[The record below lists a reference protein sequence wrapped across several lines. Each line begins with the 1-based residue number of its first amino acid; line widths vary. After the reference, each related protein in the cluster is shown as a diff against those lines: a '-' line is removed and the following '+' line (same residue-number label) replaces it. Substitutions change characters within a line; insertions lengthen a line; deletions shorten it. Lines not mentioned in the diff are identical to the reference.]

1 MRPSFTRCLARL
13 LAVAVLGFASADMG
27 RAAAA
32 TADEPS
38 YSDWFKVTPETT
50 QMWSVSGVGDDP
62 YQVRV
67 VRSDATATAGP
78 VRKVAVFYPRPSS
91 AYDTAISKILGVFAE
106 KGINAEFTVYNFRTD
121 DAEGMKALKVAQKN
135 GAELIFA
142 MGSESTAWLY
152 ANFLDGKI
160 PVISVCSKDPVLLGQ
175 TKDYDVGSGTNFA
188 FTSLNMPVEVQMAY
202 VLDFRPNLKNFAILV
217 DSQNVS
223 AVETQAKPIAAVAKQ
238 RGIQVLYL
246 DVKNPENAKTEL
258 AELVSSAVTTMRK
271 SDPSL
276 DDSLF
281 WITGSTSVFK
291 EIATINSSSDRVP
304 VLSVVPENV
313 KAGNDSAVM
322 SIGISFESNAHLA
335 AIYGADVL
343 AGTRKAGEL
352 PVGIVSPP
360 DIAINFRKVREIG
373 LNIPFNF
380 VESASKLYDYDG
392 NEVGTAKGTGS
403 GS

>member
-38 YSDWFKVTPETT
+38 YSDWFKVTPETA

-67 VRSDATATAGP
+67 VRSDVSATAGP

-121 DAEGMKALKVAQKN
+121 DAEGMKALKVAEKN

-142 MGSESTAWLY
+142 MGSEFTAWLY
-152 ANFLDGKI
+152 TNFQGGPI

-202 VLDFRPNLKNFAILV
+202 VLDFKPNLKNFAILV

>member
-13 LAVAVLGFASADMG
+13 LAVAVLGFATADMG

-38 YSDWFKVTPETT
+38 YSDWFKVTPETS

-67 VRSDATATAGP
+67 VRNDASATAGP

-121 DAEGMKALKVAQKN
+121 DAEGEKALKVAKRN

-152 ANFLDGKI
+152 SHFHDGPI

-175 TKDYDVGSGTNFA
+175 TKAYDSGSGTNFA

-202 VLDFRPNLKNFAILV
+202 VLDFKPNLKNFAILV

-246 DVKNPENAKTEL
+246 DVKNPENAKAEL
-258 AELVSSAVTTMRK
+258 AELVNSAVTTMRK

-343 AGTRKAGEL
+343 AGTRKVSEL

-392 NEVGTAKGTGS
+392 NEVGSTKGTGS

>member
-1 MRPSFTRCLARL
+1 MRSSFTRCILRLA
-13 LAVAVLGFASADMG
+13 AVAVLGFASADMG

-38 YSDWFKVTPETT
+38 FSDWFKITPETA
-50 QMWSVSGVGDDP
+50 QSWSVSGVGDDP
-62 YQVRV
+62 YQVKV
-67 VRSDATATAGP
+67 VRSDASAAAGP
-78 VRKVAVFYPRPSS
+78 VRKIAVFYPRPSS

-106 KGINAEFTVYNFRTD
+106 KGINAEFRVYNFRTE
-121 DAEGMKALKVAQKN
+121 DAEGVKALKQAKKN

-152 ANFLDGKI
+152 ANFQDGPI

-175 TKDYDVGSGTNFA
+175 TKAYDAGSGTNFA

-202 VLDFRPNLKNFAILV
+202 VLDFKPNLKNFAILV
-217 DSQNVS
+217 DGQNVS

-246 DVKNPENAKTEL
+246 DVKNPDNAKTEL

-291 EIATINSSSDRVP
+291 EIATINASSDRVP

-392 NEVGTAKGTGS
+392 NEVGTTKGTGS

>member
-67 VRSDATATAGP
+67 VRSDASVTAGP

-121 DAEGMKALKVAQKN
+121 DAEGMKALKVAERN

-175 TKDYDVGSGTNFA
+175 TKAYDVGSGTNFA

-258 AELVSSAVTTMRK
+258 AELVGSAVTTMRK

-291 EIATINSSSDRVP
+291 EIATINASSDRVP

>member
-1 MRPSFTRCLARL
+1 MRSSFTRCIARL
-13 LAVAVLGFASADMG
+13 LAVAVLSFASADMG

-38 YSDWFKVTPETT
+38 YSDWFKVTPETS

-67 VRSDATATAGP
+67 VRNDASAAAGP

-121 DAEGMKALKVAQKN
+121 DAEGVKALKVAKKN

-152 ANFLDGKI
+152 ANFLDGPI

-175 TKDYDVGSGTNFA
+175 TKDYDVGSGNNFA

-202 VLDFRPNLKNFAILV
+202 VLDFKPNLKNFAILV
-217 DSQNVS
+217 DGQNVS

-246 DVKNPENAKTEL
+246 DVKNPENAKAEL

>member
-1 MRPSFTRCLARL
+1 MTSPPR
-13 LAVAVLGFASADMG
+13 
-27 RAAAA
+27 
-32 TADEPS
+32 
-38 YSDWFKVTPETT
+38 
-50 QMWSVSGVGDDP
+50 
-62 YQVRV
+62 
-67 VRSDATATAGP
+67 AGP

-121 DAEGMKALKVAQKN
+121 DAEGVKALKVAKKN

-152 ANFLDGKI
+152 ANFLDGPI

-175 TKDYDVGSGTNFA
+175 TKAYDVGSGTNFA

-202 VLDFRPNLKNFAILV
+202 VLDFKPNLKNFAILV

-246 DVKNPENAKTEL
+246 DVKNPENAKAEL

>member
-1 MRPSFTRCLARL
+1 MKPSIMRFAARL
-13 LAVAVLGFASADMG
+13 IAVAVLGLASADAG
-27 RAAAA
+27 RALAA

-38 YSDWFKVTPETT
+38 YSDWFKVTPETSQT
-50 QMWSVSGVGDDP
+50 WTVSGVGDDP
-62 YQVRV
+62 YQVKV
-67 VRSDATATAGP
+67 VRTDPSGATGP
-78 VRKVAVFYPRPSS
+78 VRKIAVFYPRPSS

-106 KGINAEFTVYNFRTD
+106 KGINVEFTAYNFRTD
-121 DAEGMKALKVAQKN
+121 DVEGQKALKMAQKN

-152 ANFLDGKI
+152 SHFRDGKI

-175 TKDYDVGSGTNFA
+175 TKAYDTGSGTNFA

-202 VLDFRPNLKNFAILV
+202 VLDFKPNLRNFAILV
-217 DSQNVS
+217 DGQNVS

-246 DVKNPENAKTEL
+246 DVKNPENAKEEL
-258 AELVSSAVTTMRK
+258 ANLVGSAVTTMRK

-276 DDSLF
+276 DNSLF

-291 EIATINSSSDRVP
+291 EIATINSFSDRVP

-313 KAGNDSAVM
+313 KAGNESAVM

-343 AGTRKAGEL
+343 SGARAVSEL

-373 LNIPFNF
+373 LDIPFNF

-392 NEVGTAKGTGS
+392 NEVGSAKGPGTGS
-403 GS
+403 

>member
-1 MRPSFTRCLARL
+1 MRSSFTRCIARL

-38 YSDWFKVTPETT
+38 YSDWFKVTPETS
-50 QMWSVSGVGDDP
+50 QVWSVAGVGDDP

-67 VRSDATATAGP
+67 VRNDASAAAGP

-121 DAEGMKALKVAQKN
+121 DAEGMKALKVAQKS

-175 TKDYDVGSGTNFA
+175 TKAYDAGSGSNFA

-202 VLDFRPNLKNFAILV
+202 VLDFKPNLKNFAILV

-246 DVKNPENAKTEL
+246 DVKNPENAKAEL

-392 NEVGTAKGTGS
+392 NEVGTKGTGS

>member
-1 MRPSFTRCLARL
+1 MRSSFTRCIARL

-38 YSDWFKVTPETT
+38 YSDWFKVTPETS
-50 QMWSVSGVGDDP
+50 QVWSVAGVGDDP

-67 VRSDATATAGP
+67 VRNDASAAAGP

-121 DAEGMKALKVAQKN
+121 DAEGMKALKVAQKS

-152 ANFLDGKI
+152 ANYLDGKI

-175 TKDYDVGSGTNFA
+175 TKAYDAGSGSNFA

-202 VLDFRPNLKNFAILV
+202 VLDFKPNLKNFAILV

-246 DVKNPENAKTEL
+246 DVKNPENAKAEL

-392 NEVGTAKGTGS
+392 NEVGTKGTGS

>member
-1 MRPSFTRCLARL
+1 
-13 LAVAVLGFASADMG
+13 
-27 RAAAA
+27 
-32 TADEPS
+32 
-38 YSDWFKVTPETT
+38 
-50 QMWSVSGVGDDP
+50 
-62 YQVRV
+62 
-67 VRSDATATAGP
+67 
-78 VRKVAVFYPRPSS
+78 
-91 AYDTAISKILGVFAE
+91 
-106 KGINAEFTVYNFRTD
+106 
-121 DAEGMKALKVAQKN
+121 MKALKVAERN

-291 EIATINSSSDRVP
+291 EIATINASSDRVP

>member
-38 YSDWFKVTPETT
+38 YQDWFKVTPETS
-50 QMWSVSGVGDDP
+50 QVWSISGVGDDP

-67 VRSDATATAGP
+67 VRSDASGVAGP
-78 VRKVAVFYPRPSS
+78 VRKIAVFYPRPSS

-121 DAEGMKALKVAQKN
+121 DAEGEKALKAAKKK

-152 ANFLDGKI
+152 TNFRDGPI
-160 PVISVCSKDPVLLGQ
+160 PVISVCSKDPVMLGQ
-175 TKDYDVGSGTNFA
+175 TKAYDSGSGTNFA

-202 VLDFRPNLKNFAILV
+202 VLDFKPNLKNFAILV

-291 EIATINSSSDRVP
+291 EIATINQSSDRVP

-343 AGTRKAGEL
+343 AGTRKVGEL

-392 NEVGTAKGTGS
+392 NEVGSAKGTGN

>member
-13 LAVAVLGFASADMG
+13 LAVAVLGFATADMG

-38 YSDWFKVTPETT
+38 YSDWFKVTPETS

-67 VRSDATATAGP
+67 VRNDASTTAGP

-121 DAEGMKALKVAQKN
+121 DAEGEKALKVAKRN
-135 GAELIFA
+135 SAELIFA

-152 ANFLDGKI
+152 SHFRDGPI

-175 TKDYDVGSGTNFA
+175 TKAYDSGSGTNFA

-202 VLDFRPNLKNFAILV
+202 VLDFKPNLKNFAILV

-258 AELVSSAVTTMRK
+258 AELISSAVTTMRK

-392 NEVGTAKGTGS
+392 NEVGSSKGTGS

>member
-13 LAVAVLGFASADMG
+13 LAVAVLSFASADIG

-38 YSDWFKVTPETT
+38 YSDWFKVTPETA

-67 VRSDATATAGP
+67 VRNDASAAAGP

-121 DAEGMKALKVAQKN
+121 DAEGVKALKVAKKN

-152 ANFLDGKI
+152 ANFLDGPI
-160 PVISVCSKDPVLLGQ
+160 PVISVCSQDPVLLGQ
-175 TKDYDVGSGTNFA
+175 TKDYDVGSGNNFA

-202 VLDFRPNLKNFAILV
+202 VLDFKPNLKNFAILV
-217 DSQNVS
+217 DGQNVS

-246 DVKNPENAKTEL
+246 DVKNPENAKAEL

>member
-1 MRPSFTRCLARL
+1 MRPSFTRCLIRL
-13 LAVAVLGFASADMG
+13 VAVAVLGFATADMG

-38 YSDWFKVTPETT
+38 YTDWFKVTPETS
-50 QMWSVSGVGDDP
+50 QVWSVSGVGDDP

-67 VRSDATATAGP
+67 VRSESSAARGP
-78 VRKVAVFYPRPSS
+78 VRKIAVFYPRPSS
-91 AYDTAISKILGVFAE
+91 AYDTAISKILSVFAE
-106 KGINAEFTVYNFRTD
+106 KGINAEFTVYNFRTE
-121 DAEGMKALKVAQKN
+121 DAEGQKALKMAQKS

-152 ANFLDGKI
+152 GNFRDGPI

-175 TKDYDVGSGTNFA
+175 TKAYDVGSGTNFA

-202 VLDFRPNLKNFAILV
+202 VLDFKPNLKNFAILV
-217 DSQNVS
+217 DGQNVS

-246 DVKNPENAKTEL
+246 DVKNPENAKEEL
-258 AELVSSAVTTMRK
+258 AQLVSSAVTTMRK

-276 DDSLF
+276 DNSLF

-291 EIATINSSSDRVP
+291 EIATINASSDRVP

-392 NEVGTAKGTGS
+392 NEVGSAKGTGS

>member
-1 MRPSFTRCLARL
+1 MNISIIRMMTRAI
-13 LAVAVLGFASADMG
+13 AVAVLGLALADAG
-27 RAAAA
+27 RAVAA

-38 YSDWFKVTPETT
+38 FSDWFKVTPETS
-50 QMWSVSGVGDDP
+50 QAWSVSGVGDDP
-62 YQVRV
+62 YQVKV
-67 VRSDATATAGP
+67 VRSGPSAASGP
-78 VRKVAVFYPRPSS
+78 VRKIAVFYPRPSS

-121 DAEGMKALKVAQKN
+121 DAEGSKALKMAQKS

-152 ANFLDGKI
+152 GKFRDGPI

-175 TKDYDVGSGTNFA
+175 TKSYEVGSGTNFA
-188 FTSLNMPVEVQMAY
+188 FTSLNMPVEVQIAY
-202 VLDFRPNLKNFAILV
+202 VLDFKPNLKNFAILV
-217 DSQNVS
+217 DAQNVS
-223 AVETQAKPIAAVAKQ
+223 AVETQAKPIAAMAKQ

-246 DVKNPENAKTEL
+246 DVKNPENAKAEL
-258 AELVSSAVTTMRK
+258 SELVSSAVSTMRK

-276 DDSLF
+276 DNSLF

-291 EIATINSSSDRVP
+291 EIATINSVSDRVP

-343 AGTRKAGEL
+343 SGARKAGEL

-392 NEVGTAKGTGS
+392 NEVGSAKGTGA
-403 GS
+403 GG

>member
-67 VRSDATATAGP
+67 VRSDATAAAGP

-121 DAEGMKALKVAQKN
+121 DAEGVKALKVAKKN

-152 ANFLDGKI
+152 ANFLDGPI

-202 VLDFRPNLKNFAILV
+202 VLDFKPNLKNFAILV

-392 NEVGTAKGTGS
+392 NEVGTTKGTGS